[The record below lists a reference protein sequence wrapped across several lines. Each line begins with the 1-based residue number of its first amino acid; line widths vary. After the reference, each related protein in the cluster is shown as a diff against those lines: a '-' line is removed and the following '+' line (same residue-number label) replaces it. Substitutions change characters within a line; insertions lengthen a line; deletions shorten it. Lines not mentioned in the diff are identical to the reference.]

1 MSTAEHPAAADT
13 TRRLAEAEAALAA
26 MQRLQASFAHGV
38 SHDLRA
44 PLRAID
50 GFSALLASHLDGDLD
65 EPARDYLARI
75 RAASGRMAALIDS
88 LLELSAAMRAEL
100 RRAPVDLGL
109 LVDWSHAEL
118 ADAEPGREARV
129 EVQPGLEVLGDE
141 RLLRQ
146 LVGQLLRN
154 AWAFSGGREPV
165 RVEVTGERHGDRMVL
180 QVRDHGSGFDM
191 RYADM
196 LFEPF
201 QRLHGAGQGSGH
213 GIGLAIVRCIA
224 ERHGGRAWASSE
236 PGAGSRFFIE
246 LPAVPEN
253 EARA

>member
-1 MSTAEHPAAADT
+1 MACWSTGPT
-13 TRRLAEAEAALAA
+13 PSWPTPNPGGRR
-26 MQRLQASFAHGV
+26 Q
-38 SHDLRA
+38 
-44 PLRAID
+44 
-50 GFSALLASHLDGDLD
+50 
-65 EPARDYLARI
+65 
-75 RAASGRMAALIDS
+75 
-88 LLELSAAMRAEL
+88 
-100 RRAPVDLGL
+100 
-109 LVDWSHAEL
+109 
-118 ADAEPGREARV
+118 
-129 EVQPGLEVLGDE
+129 
-141 RLLRQ
+141 LRQ

-191 RYADM
+191 RYADK

-201 QRLHGAGQGSGH
+201 QRLHGVGEGGGH

>member
-1 MSTAEHPAAADT
+1 PGPVPWGAILPVEAFTLSTPGRERALIPSPQHPGRGVMSTAEHPDAADT

-65 EPARDYLARI
+65 ETARDYLARI

-109 LVDWSHAEL
+109 LVD
-118 ADAEPGREARV
+118 
-129 EVQPGLEVLGDE
+129 
-141 RLLRQ
+141 
-146 LVGQLLRN
+146 
-154 AWAFSGGREPV
+154 
-165 RVEVTGERHGDRMVL
+165 
-180 QVRDHGSGFDM
+180 
-191 RYADM
+191 
-196 LFEPF
+196 
-201 QRLHGAGQGSGH
+201 
-213 GIGLAIVRCIA
+213 
-224 ERHGGRAWASSE
+224 
-236 PGAGSRFFIE
+236 
-246 LPAVPEN
+246 
-253 EARA
+253 